1 MSTKRKAFTLIE
13 LLVVIAIIAVLIG
26 LLLPAVQ
33 KVREAAARMSCQ
45 NNLKQL
51 GLALHNYHDAYSKFP
66 PGQQVYCPNPPGC
79 DGGTWMFGWVS
90 VTLPFIEQDN
100 IFKRWDFTTAYWLP
114 ANATVRDYDV
124 KVFQCPSD
132 IQVGLSTAYGVAGY
146 YGSRGNYA
154 GNNGIDTNASRQPA
168 FDPKPVKYDGVPNR
182 VKEGVFLNNYSRT
195 IPGFSDGTS
204 NTALLSEV
212 RNVAG
217 NDGRGMMHH
226 VAGSLYQ
233 HTYPPNDFL
242 NNDLME
248 ECTSIPQV
256 PCQFTTPCA
265 WCGPFRQTA
274 RSQHTGGVN
283 VCLADGSVRFISQS
297 IQLTTWQNLCS
308 PDGGEVLGDF

>member
-1 MSTKRKAFTLIE
+1 
-13 LLVVIAIIAVLIG
+13 
-26 LLLPAVQ
+26 LPAVQ

-51 GLALHNYHDAYSKFP
+51 GLAMHNYHDAYSKFP
-66 PGQQVYCPNPPGC
+66 PGQQVSCPTSPGC

-90 VTLPFIEQDN
+90 VTLPFFEQDN
-100 IFKRWDFTTAYWLP
+100 IYKQWNFQQPMWTS
-114 ANATVRDYDV
+114 ANATVRDYKL

-132 IQVGLSTAYGVAGY
+132 IDVDLATSPEGMTYGG
-146 YGSRGNYA
+146 RGNYV

-168 FDPKPVKYDGVPNR
+168 FDNHPVKYDGVPNR

-212 RNVAG
+212 RKVAG
-217 NDGRGMMHH
+217 NDGRGEMHH

-248 ECTSIPQV
+248 TCTSIPQV
-256 PCQFTTPCA
+256 PCAYGKGGTPWPWA
-265 WCGPFRQTA
+265 GPFRQTA

-283 VCLADGSVRFISQS
+283 VCLADGSVRFVSQT
-297 IQLTTWQNLCS
+297 IQLTTWQSLCS